1 MTLLYP
7 LDAELDPDVRLQ
19 LLGTKA
25 AGLNEMTSLGI
36 PVPPGFTITT
46 EVGERYR
53 TSNAWPDGLEAAVEQ
68 ALGAVEK
75 RLGKRFGDAGNPLL
89 LAIRSGAP
97 VSMPGMMDT
106 LLNVGLTERSLAG
119 LAGQHGDERF
129 ALDSYRR
136 LLHMYGTVV
145 RGIGGD
151 RFQYL
156 LGDLKTDL
164 GQPRMLDS
172 ELPVTALQEL
182 IASYLTVIEEASG
195 APFPQDVETQLWDAI
210 GAVFASWDNSRAV
223 RYRRMQ
229 GIDNGTGTSCT
240 VQAMVFGN
248 IGPRSGSGVA
258 FTRNPSSGDKQLYG
272 EFLPNAQGEDVVAGI
287 RTPVALTANAT
298 SPGKEA
304 SSLEAALPEAFEAIS
319 EYCASLE
326 IHFGDM
332 QDIEFTIEDG
342 RPYLLQT
349 RAAKRTAHAAVRVA
363 VDMVSEGVLTKEDA
377 LLRVDARSLE
387 QLLQARLP
395 AQTELSTQGVEP
407 LTVGLPAS
415 PGAASGRIVFD
426 ADDAV
431 RWVAEGQEV
440 ILVRQETS
448 AEDIHGMK
456 AAKGVVTAA
465 GGMTSHAAVVAR
477 GLGKCCVVGCAGLQ
491 INLRERTVRLDNS
504 ESSELLREGDLLTLD
519 GSTGKVYSG
528 ALDVVA
534 SATVDELRELMTW
547 ADQVRRMRIYAEAD
561 TPQAARAALSYG
573 AEGVGL
579 CRTERMF
586 FAQDRLFAMRCAL
599 LAVENEQR
607 SQWLAELERAQ
618 KDDFVE
624 MFQAMDGRPVTIR
637 LLDRALEE
645 FLPQDEE
652 SLQAI
657 ADAVDLELEE
667 VTKTAERHR
676 ESNPGFGHRGVRAG
690 LTVPGLYDMQIRAM
704 LFAAHECT
712 DHGVPV
718 ELEVLIPM
726 IAFTSEVE
734 ALCAILHSVHQQ
746 IFAEP
751 TSLFTCRVGAMIELP
766 RACLIADELAR
777 HTHFFSFGGND
788 LTQTTLGIS
797 RDDAKRFLPTYL
809 NDLGMVAR
817 DPFANLDERVS
828 ELMGIALDRAKE
840 VRPDLIAGLCGDQG
854 GSPASIAICERLGL
868 DFVCAPLSQL
878 PGARLAAAQARLR
891 GSRGGGGVGMT
902 GPDSPLSVP

>member
-1 MTLLYP
+1 VTLLYP
-7 LDAELDPDVRLQ
+7 LDAVLDPDVRLP

-25 AGLNEMTSLGI
+25 AGLHEMTALGI

-46 EVGERYR
+46 EVGARYR
-53 TSNAWPDGLEAAVEQ
+53 ESGALPESLGAAVSE
-68 ALGAVEK
+68 AVRSVEE
-75 RLGKRFGDAGNPLL
+75 RLGKRFGDADNPLL
-89 LAIRSGAP
+89 LSVRSGAR

-106 LLNVGLTERSLAG
+106 ILNVGLSERSLGG
-119 LAGQHGDERF
+119 LATQYGDERF
-129 ALDSYRR
+129 ALDAYRR
-136 LLHMYGTVV
+136 LLQMYGTVV

-156 LGDLKTDL
+156 LSDLKTDL
-164 GQPRMLDS
+164 GHPRMLDS
-172 ELPVTALQEL
+172 DLSVTALEEL
-182 IASYLTVIEEASG
+182 VASYLALIEDASG
-195 APFPQDVETQLWDAI
+195 TPFPQDVDTQLWDSI

-229 GIDNGTGTSCT
+229 GIDHSTGTACT

-248 IGPRSGSGVA
+248 TGPRSGSGVA
-258 FTRNPSSGDKQLYG
+258 FTRNPSNGDKQLYG
-272 EFLPNAQGEDVVAGI
+272 EFLSNAQGEDVVAGI
-287 RTPVALTANAT
+287 RTPVALTAGAAA
-298 SPGKEA
+298 PGKEEA
-304 SSLEAALPEAFEAIS
+304 TLEASLPEAFEAIS
-319 EYCASLE
+319 DYCATLE
-326 IHFGDM
+326 SHFGDM

-342 RPYLLQT
+342 HPYLLQART
-349 RAAKRTAHAAVRVA
+349 AKRTAHAAVRVA
-363 VDMVSEGVLTKEDA
+363 VDMVSEGVLTKEEA

-395 AQTELSTQGVEP
+395 AQAELSARGIEP

-431 RWVAEGQEV
+431 RWTAEGQEV
-440 ILVRQETS
+440 ILVRPETS

-456 AAKGVVTAA
+456 AAKGVVTAT

-477 GLGKCCVVGCAGLQ
+477 GLGKCCVVGSGGLRIDLQ
-491 INLRERTVRLDNS
+491 KRTVHVDGS
-504 ESSELLREGDLLTLD
+504 GSSEALREGDLLTLD
-519 GSTGKVYSG
+519 GSTGHVYTG
-528 ALDVVA
+528 ALDVIA
-534 SATVDELRELMTW
+534 STTVDELHKLMSW
-547 ADQVRRMRIYAEAD
+547 ADQIRRMRVYAEAD

-599 LAVENEQR
+599 LAVDDERR
-607 SQWLAELERAQ
+607 SRWLMELERAQ
-618 KDDFVE
+618 RDDFVE
-624 MFQAMDGRPVTIR
+624 IFQAMEGRPVTIR

-652 SLQAI
+652 PLQAI
-657 ADAVDLELEE
+657 AKALDLELEE
-667 VTKTAERHR
+667 VSKAAERHR
-676 ESNPGFGHRGVRAG
+676 ESNPAFGHRGVRAG
-690 LTVPGLYDMQIRAM
+690 LTVPGLYDMQLRAM
-704 LFAAHECT
+704 LFAARDCT
-712 DHGVPV
+712 DRGAPV

-726 IAFTSEVE
+726 VAFTSEVE
-734 ALCAILHSVHQQ
+734 ALCAVLNGVRRQV
-746 IFAEP
+746 FAEP

-766 RACLIADELAR
+766 RACLIAGELAQY
-777 HTHFFSFGGND
+777 THFFSFGGND

-797 RDDAKRFLPTYL
+797 RDDASRFLPTYM
-809 NDLGMVAR
+809 NNLGLLAR
-817 DPFANLDERVS
+817 DPFTHLDERVA
-828 ELMGIALDRAKE
+828 ELMGMTLERAKA

-868 DFVCAPLSQL
+868 DFVCAPLPQL

-891 GSRGGGGVGMT
+891 
-902 GPDSPLSVP
+902 